1 MVKIIATF
9 LAVAGA
15 GGILIYSSLSD
26 AQYFV
31 EADEV
36 LAEPDKWMDKSLRVH
51 GYVEAGSIEEA
62 IEGQQTKRQFV
73 LFRNGAKILVRNE
86 GPRPDTFR
94 DESEVVA
101 KGRLVKKS
109 WSYAGAT
116 GEYEFEADELMAK
129 CPSKYDGDRQKRAEA
144 AGVQY

>member
-1 MVKIIATF
+1 MVKIIATI

-36 LAEPDKWMDKSLRVH
+36 LKEPTKWLDKSLRVH
-51 GYVEAGSIEEA
+51 GFVEAGSIEEE
-62 IEGQQTKRQFV
+62 IEGQVTKRKFV
-73 LFRNGAKILVRNE
+73 LFRKGAQILIHNT
-86 GPRPDTFR
+86 GPKPDTFR

-101 KGRLVKKS
+101 KGKLVKKS
-109 WSYAGAT
+109 WSYGGT
-116 GEYEFEADELMAK
+116 SGEYEFQADELMAK
-129 CPSKYDGDRQKRAEA
+129 CPSKYDADRQKRAEA
-144 AGVQY
+144 AGAQ

>member
-1 MVKIIATF
+1 MVKIIATI

-36 LAEPDKWMDKSLRVH
+36 LAEPDKWLEKSLRVH
-51 GYVEAGSIEEA
+51 GFVEAGSIEET
-62 IEGQQTKRQFV
+62 IEGQATTRKFV
-73 LFRNGAKILVRNE
+73 LFRNGAQILVHNI
-86 GPRPDTFR
+86 GPKPDTFR

-101 KGRLVKKS
+101 KGRLVAES
-109 WSYAGAT
+109 WNHAGT
-116 GEYEFEADELMAK
+116 SGDYQFKADELMAK
-129 CPSKYDGDRQKRAEA
+129 CPSKYDEDRQKRADS
-144 AGVQY
+144 AGVKY

>member
-1 MVKIIATF
+1 MVKIIATI

-36 LAEPDKWMDKSLRVH
+36 LAKPDKWLDKSLRVH
-51 GYVEAGSIEEA
+51 GYVEAGSIDEQ
-62 IEGQQTKRQFV
+62 IEGQITRRKFV
-73 LFRNGAKILVRNE
+73 LFRNGAQILVHNV
-86 GPRPDTFR
+86 GPKPDTFR

-101 KGRLVKKS
+101 KGKLVKNS
-109 WSYAGAT
+109 WSYAGT
-116 GEYEFEADELMAK
+116 SGEYEFQADELMAK
-129 CPSKYDGDRQKRAEA
+129 CPSKYDADRQKRAEA
-144 AGVQY
+144 AGVR